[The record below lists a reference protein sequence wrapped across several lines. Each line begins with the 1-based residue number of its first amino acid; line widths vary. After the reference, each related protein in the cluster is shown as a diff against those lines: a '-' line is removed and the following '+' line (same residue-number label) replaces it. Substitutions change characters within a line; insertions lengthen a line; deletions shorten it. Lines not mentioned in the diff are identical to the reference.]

1 MRRAITPTPS
11 RLPKTEKY
19 VVSVEGS
26 NRDSIQIVLTEKSVF
41 GTTALT
47 FCPATARE
55 VAAYLLRAADAAEQ
69 EEAAEQFESA
79 DTVPKMAA
87 VR

>member
-1 MRRAITPTPS
+1 MRRTTLPTSS
-11 RLPKTEKY
+11 RPTKTEKY

-26 NRDSIQIVLTEKSVF
+26 DRDSIQIVLTEKSVF

-69 EEAAEQFESA
+69 EAAEEFQSA